1 MCQGS
6 GSHRYDS
13 CVLLRTVNA
22 QTTHSRRT
30 RRSSENVINFLV
42 FFVQNRFTGF
52 VMLPLEPAVHYTGI
66 SEFNDGTVE
75 ITDFFNAS
83 CRKSTIFIDS

>member
-1 MCQGS
+1 
-6 GSHRYDS
+6 
-13 CVLLRTVNA
+13 
-22 QTTHSRRT
+22 
-30 RRSSENVINFLV
+30 
-42 FFVQNRFTGF
+42 
-52 VMLPLEPAVHYTGI
+52 MLPLEPAVHYTGI